1 MTDTNDATALTAESF
16 VESLAAREHHLCMG
30 LGRRAPKG
38 ELGVSKDDGTDAAPE
53 ILAQF
58 QNLPR
63 AHVWIA
69 ALAQADLT
77 AALSMS
83 GELGIATPIGSKP
96 DGETLE
102 YWLRNL
108 PSDFQDE
115 IVAELR
121 TRRMFAMTG

>member
-1 MTDTNDATALTAESF
+1 MTETNDATALSAESF

-53 ILAQF
+53 VLAQF
-58 QNLPR
+58 KSLPR

-69 ALAQADLT
+69 TLAQSDLT
-77 AALSMS
+77 AVLSMN
-83 GELGIATPIGSKP
+83 GELGLATHIGARP

-102 YWLRNL
+102 YWVRNL

-121 TRRMFAMTG
+121 TRRMYVTTG

>member
-1 MTDTNDATALTAESF
+1 MTETNDATALTTESF
-16 VESLAAREHHLCMG
+16 VESLATREHHLCMG

-38 ELGVSKDDGTDAAPE
+38 ELGISKDDGTDADVE

-58 QNLPR
+58 KSLPR

-83 GELGIATPIGSKP
+83 GELGIATPLGATP

-108 PSDFQDE
+108 PSDFQAE
-115 IVAELR
+115 IAAELR
-121 TRRMFAMTG
+121 ARRMFFTAL